1 MAESSLAKKL
11 AIKPRN
17 TVRVI
22 DAPQGYEHLLGDL
35 PEGARELDNGDGQ
48 ADVVLVFGES
58 RATLE
63 RTLPTA
69 ITKVH
74 PGGVFWAAY
83 PKGGKSDLSREIMW
97 KLFEPYLWR
106 PVSQI
111 AIDDTWSA
119 LRFRPAADVTSK
131 KSES

>member
-1 MAESSLAKKL
+1 MADSSLAKKL
-11 AIKPRN
+11 VIKPGN

-22 DAPQGYEHLLGDL
+22 DPPGGYENLLTDL
-35 PEGARELDNGDGQ
+35 PDGARLLEGGDEQ
-48 ADVVLVFGES
+48 ADVVLLFGDS

-69 ITKVH
+69 ITGVR
-74 PGGVFWAAY
+74 PGGVFWVAY
-83 PKGGKSDLSREIMW
+83 PKGGRADLSRETMW
-97 KLFEPYLWR
+97 SLLEPFLWR

-119 LRFRPAADVTSK
+119 LRFRPAADVKSK
-131 KSES
+131 KSET

>member
-1 MAESSLAKKL
+1 M
-11 AIKPRN
+11 
-17 TVRVI
+17 I

-35 PEGARELDNGDGQ
+35 PEGTRLLESDDQQ

-69 ITKVH
+69 ITEVR
-74 PGGVFWAAY
+74 PGGAFWAAY
-83 PKGGKSDLSREIMW
+83 PKGGKSDLSREVMW
-97 KLFEPYLWR
+97 KLLEPYLWR

-119 LRFRPAADVTSK
+119 LRFRPAADVKST